1 MDWIIDLRNRFME
14 SRTPR
19 TLQRGKRDL
28 VWETLEVR
36 ALQSTIFGG
45 PQDPGNVNPPAVAV
59 RDLGNV
65 TAAVTTTGARATAT
79 LAPGE
84 TVVFEASLSISG
96 DFLLWCR
103 FEGTSVQLQYVGPDG
118 SGTIPHGAPGQPAII
133 PLPLEAG
140 NYQIMVTAPADS
152 GVFID
157 WELIIANGVGQT
169 PAVAPSLVA
178 SAQAIAPMSAPG
190 LSSTQPQPQSQSAPA
205 VVISAQNSG
214 APASLPGFG
223 FVPEPTLVGRP
234 TLDSEPGDNPGPST
248 NPIVVTAMA
257 DNGAIVEGSNAIND
271 TESDRA
277 ALAGTK
283 IALMDWL
290 ASLNS
295 RAYLNPEQGM
305 RDLTT
310 GAGETAP
317 EAPRTA
323 DIALADASDSRV
335 DAARDG
341 SLVKH
346 AGWLIP
352 VALVAAHRGL
362 DPRSSR
368 RIPKRLSSWIK
379 SSRPSWKNPSMQP
392 SRAGFSA
399 WVKSRDSRWK
409 NASMLPHWQ
418 RDQVANG

>member
-1 MDWIIDLRNRFME
+1 ME
-14 SRTPR
+14 PRSPR

-28 VWETLEVR
+28 VWETLEIR

-45 PQDPGNVNPPAVAV
+45 PQDPGNAGAPAAV
-59 RDLGNV
+59 VWDLGNV
-65 TAAVTTTGARATAT
+65 TAAVTTTGARSTAT
-79 LAPGE
+79 IEPGQ
-84 TVVFEASLSISG
+84 TGVFDISLSISG
-96 DFLLWCR
+96 NFLLWCR
-103 FEGTSVQLQYVGPDG
+103 YEGASVELQYVGPDDT
-118 SGTIPHGAPGQPAII
+118 GTIPHGASGQPAII
-133 PLPLEAG
+133 PLTLEAG
-140 NYQIMVTAPADS
+140 NYQLLVTAPGDS

-157 WELIIANGVGQT
+157 WDLIVANGVGQT
-169 PAVAPSLVA
+169 PAEAPSLVA
-178 SAQAIAPMSAPG
+178 SAQAIAPMSASG

-205 VVISAQNSG
+205 VVINAQNIG

-234 TLDSEPGDNPGPST
+234 TLDSEPSDNPGPST
-248 NPIVVTAMA
+248 NPIVVTATA
-257 DNGAIVEGSNAIND
+257 DHGAIVEGSNAVND
-271 TESDRA
+271 TEGDRA

-295 RAYLNPEQGM
+295 RAYLNPQQGM
-305 RDLTT
+305 RNLTAGA

-317 EAPRTA
+317 EAPSPA
-323 DIALADASDSRV
+323 DVSLADASSSGSRV